1 VAIAALVLWISTV
14 AIGTYL
20 LATAARIGKTESAPA
35 ENTEPA
41 RSEAVPVSAGQA
53 GQAAQ
58 TGQAA
63 QAGTGGASPAAS
75 SSPGS
80 GSDSG
85 TEAVEAVEASVTP
98 LAERLRVNKDD
109 RYAPPSLKR
118 ERSEPLPGLKE
129 LAEFAHPAL
138 ALIGLAFWIG
148 YVISRDRLMLAIG
161 LGILLGAIAAGLS
174 WFTVNTRAAKRAL
187 ADGADEASGADQA
200 SDTEEDLKTA
210 PLSFTP
216 LVLILHTAGAAL
228 TLLFVALIVA
238 RV

>member
-1 VAIAALVLWISTV
+1 MAIAALVLWISTA

-20 LATAARIGKTESAPA
+20 LATAARIGKAESVPSENTESA
-35 ENTEPA
+35 
-41 RSEAVPVSAGQA
+41 RSEPVPVSAGQ
-53 GQAAQ
+53 
-58 TGQAA
+58 T
-63 QAGTGGASPAAS
+63 GTGSANPAAT
-75 SSPGS
+75 SSP
-80 GSDSG
+80 DSG
-85 TEAVEAVEASVTP
+85 THRQAGEAPVTP

-109 RYAPPSLKR
+109 RFAPPSLQR

-138 ALIGLAFWIG
+138 ALIGLGFWIG

-161 LGILLGAIAAGLS
+161 LGMLLGAIAAGLS

-187 ADGADEASGADQA
+187 ADGAVEASDA
-200 SDTEEDLKTA
+200 EEDLSTA